1 MIHIDRTFREDV
13 KFSSA
18 SACLRNIIP
27 VCMVMMMAE
36 VWRSFGSNISQ
47 EPLDNWYIDDIID
60 RCYALCFQG
69 QFSDTKIVLSQAEL
83 ACVLAIVPL
92 LFLGTIDNL
101 CVLSLRLPFPHLA
114 VPHVK

>member
-60 RCYALCFQG
+60 RVMHCAFKN
-69 QFSDTKIVLSQAEL
+69 SS
-83 ACVLAIVPL
+83 AIQKL
-92 LFLGTIDNL
+92 YCHKLNW
-101 CVLSLRLPFPHLA
+101 
-114 VPHVK
+114 HVF